1 MKVARALSSPQFIAA
16 PNYTGN
22 IDIGFI
28 QSAQPYW
35 PAVAISHLPNGIHGV
50 QYYANGSWV
59 PATMDSPVSSSRR
72 GPADPHAE
80 HRHPSFL
87 WR

>member
-59 PATMDSPVSSSRR
+59 PATMDSPLSSSRR
-72 GPADPHAE
+72 GPVQYCCQRPH
-80 HRHPSFL
+80 
-87 WR
+87 